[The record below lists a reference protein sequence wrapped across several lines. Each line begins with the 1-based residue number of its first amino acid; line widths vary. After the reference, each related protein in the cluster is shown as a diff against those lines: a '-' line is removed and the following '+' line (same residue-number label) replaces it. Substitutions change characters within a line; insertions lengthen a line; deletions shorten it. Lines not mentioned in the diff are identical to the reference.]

1 MAIDRRSVALV
12 SGCSTGIGRQVAR
25 CLAERGLTVV
35 AGARD
40 PRTLEDLGARHRD
53 AIHPIAWDVTDPEAT
68 RHAVGGTIER
78 FGALDILVNNAGYGQ
93 MGPVTELSR
102 DEWRRQFET
111 NVIGLADAA
120 ALAAR
125 SPGGMIDRRRGRIV
139 NIGSIV
145 GRMTLPFGG
154 AYCSSKYA
162 VEAVSDALRMELA
175 PFGIDVVLVEPGPI
189 RSAFVENSARTV
201 GRFLQRTDTP
211 YEYLRPV
218 VEARVRVSRRAGIS
232 SEACADVVVRVATM
246 PRPPTRIL
254 VTPQARFYL
263 WVKRLL
269 PDRAFDALAR
279 RRYGLKGPAPLP

>member
-1 MAIDRRSVALV
+1 MAIDHRTVALV

-25 CLAERGLTVV
+25 RLAEKGVTVV
-35 AGARD
+35 AGARN
-40 PRTLEDLGARHRD
+40 PSTVEDLAAGHREE
-53 AIHPIAWDVTDPEAT
+53 IHPIAWDVTDPDAT
-68 RHAVGGTIER
+68 RRAVGGTIER

-93 MGPVTELSR
+93 MGPLTELTR
-102 DEWRRQFET
+102 DDWRRQLET
-111 NVIGLADAA
+111 NVVGLADAA

-175 PFGIDVVLVEPGPI
+175 PFGIDVVLVEPGLI
-189 RSAFVENSARTV
+189 RSAFKENAARTV
-201 GRFLQRTDTP
+201 ARFHRLTDTP
-211 YEYLRPV
+211 YEYVRPMM
-218 VEARVRVSRRAGIS
+218 EERTRVSRQDGIS

-263 WVKRLL
+263 WIKRLL
-269 PDRAFDALAR
+269 PDRAFDALLR
-279 RRYGLKGPAPLP
+279 RRFGLKGPAPLL

>member
-1 MAIDRRSVALV
+1 MAIDHRTVALV

-25 CLAERGLTVV
+25 RLAEKGVTVV
-35 AGARD
+35 AGARN
-40 PRTLEDLGARHRD
+40 PSTVEDLAAGHREE
-53 AIHPIAWDVTDPEAT
+53 IHPIAWDVTDPDAT
-68 RHAVGGTIER
+68 RRAVGGTIER

-93 MGPVTELSR
+93 MGPLTELTR
-102 DEWRRQFET
+102 DDWRRQLET
-111 NVIGLADAA
+111 NVVGLADAA

-175 PFGIDVVLVEPGPI
+175 PFGIDVVLVEPGLI
-189 RSAFVENSARTV
+189 RSAFRENAARTV
-201 GRFLQRTDTP
+201 ARFHKRTDTP
-211 YEYLRPV
+211 YEYVRPMM
-218 VEARVRVSRRAGIS
+218 EERARVSRQDGIS

-269 PDRAFDALAR
+269 PDRAFDALLR
-279 RRYGLKGPAPLP
+279 RRFGLKGPAPLH